1 MMSRKSSEL
10 ILLTYESET
19 SMQTTSQPS
28 IVTPATPSSVTT
40 NSKVNWPHVAWFLG
54 LAFGLSWLA
63 DLVLYL
69 NGGLTSQVTAVLL
82 QFQML
87 LPAFSAMVLGTFFF
101 KESPIY
107 YRSNRTA
114 SRWFVYFYLS
124 LTVLY
129 LIGVIVSLIQPGQ
142 TATISSL
149 LLIPNI
155 IGLLLLVALRWKS
168 GKDAFASTG
177 LAGGK
182 WQVWLAYGVGII
194 AFYGLQTFL
203 NYVFKLG
210 QVVDLQAAF
219 PQMVAAG
226 LPAAAIIP
234 VMALNTVVIGP
245 FLGLIIAFGEEYG
258 WRGYLQT
265 ELTRLGRVR
274 GVFLL
279 GVIWGVW
286 HWPVIWMGYNYP
298 GQPILG
304 SIAMVFA
311 CVILAFFLAYAVF
324 KSNGIWTAAYLH
336 ALNNQALS
344 FFVMT
349 LVMPTSVIFSF
360 GIGIPSLVL
369 GGIVVLLI
377 LRDPVWK
384 VTDPSR
390 E

>member
-1 MMSRKSSEL
+1 
-10 ILLTYESET
+10 
-19 SMQTTSQPS
+19 MQTIAQPS
-28 IVTPATPSSVTT
+28 IVTPSSVSTPSR
-40 NSKVNWPHVAWFLG
+40 VNWPHVTWFLG
-54 LAFGLSWLA
+54 LTFGLTWLA

-69 NGGLTSQVTAVLL
+69 NGGLAGPITSLLL

-87 LPAFSAMVLGTFFF
+87 LPAFSAMVLGAFFF

-129 LIGVIVSLIQPGQ
+129 LIGLIVNLTQPGQ
-142 TATISSL
+142 TAMISSL
-149 LLIPNI
+149 LLIPNL
-155 IGLLLLVALRWKS
+155 IGLILLVALRWKG
-168 GKDAFASTG
+168 GKDAFASAG

-182 WQVWLAYGVGII
+182 WYVWLLYGLGLV
-194 AFYGLQTFL
+194 AFYGLQAFL

-210 QVVDLQAAF
+210 QVVDLKAAF
-219 PQMVAAG
+219 PQMAATN
-226 LPAAAIIP
+226 LPNAALILS
-234 VMALNTVVIGP
+234 MALNTVIIGP

-265 ELTRLGRVR
+265 ELIRLGRVR

-279 GVIWGVW
+279 GIIWGIW
-286 HWPVIWMGYNYP
+286 HWPVVWMGYNYP
-298 GQPILG
+298 GQPVLG
-304 SIAMVFA
+304 SIAMVVV
-311 CVILAFFLAYAVF
+311 CVILAYVFAYAVF

-349 LVMPTSVIFSF
+349 LVMPSSVFFSF

-369 GGIVVLLI
+369 GGIIVLLI
-377 LRDPVWK
+377 LRDPIWK
-384 VTDPSR
+384 VTESSQQ
-390 E
+390 

>member
-1 MMSRKSSEL
+1 
-10 ILLTYESET
+10 
-19 SMQTTSQPS
+19 MQTTSQPS
-28 IVTPATPSSVTT
+28 ILTPASVVIPSR
-40 NSKVNWPHVAWFLG
+40 VNWPHVAWFLG
-54 LAFGLSWLA
+54 LAFGLTWLA

-69 NGGLTSQVTAVLL
+69 NGGLAGPVTGLLL

-87 LPAFSAMVLGTFFF
+87 MPAFSAMLLGAFFF

-124 LTVLY
+124 LTFLY
-129 LIGVIVSLIQPGQ
+129 LIGLIVSFIQPKQ

-149 LLIPNI
+149 LLIPNL
-155 IGLLLLVALRWKS
+155 IGLILLVVLRWKG
-168 GKDAFASTG
+168 GKEAFASTG

-182 WQVWLAYGVGII
+182 ARVWLVYGVGLV

-210 QVVDLQAAF
+210 QVVDLKAAF
-219 PQMVAAG
+219 PQLAN
-226 LPAAAIIP
+226 LPAPAVMLI
-234 VMALNTVVIGP
+234 MALQMLIIGP
-245 FLGLIIAFGEEYG
+245 FLGLIITFGEEYG

-265 ELTRLGRVR
+265 ELTRLGRIR

-279 GVIWGVW
+279 GVIWGIW

-304 SIAMVFA
+304 SIAMVA
-311 CVILAFFLAYAVF
+311 MCIILAYFLAYAVL
-324 KSNGIWTAAYLH
+324 KSNGIWTAVYLH
-336 ALNNQALS
+336 ALSNQALN
-344 FFVMT
+344 FFAMT
-349 LVMPTSVIFSF
+349 MVMPSSMLYSF
-360 GIGIPSLVL
+360 GIGVPSLVM
-369 GGIVVLLI
+369 GAIIVLLI

-384 VTDPSR
+384 VTEPPR